1 MGEILGLG
9 VTHYPP
15 LCMKDGEMSGL
26 LQWTLNVPDIPAAE
40 KVPENWPELMRREW
54 SDDRGTAAAARHRAT
69 LCAGF
74 TRVRAALDDFAP
86 DVVVVWGDDQYEN
99 FREDVIPP
107 FTVCAYDD
115 MELRPWAHAQDSSAM
130 LNKPNVWE
138 EGTDTVFTMRGRPDI
153 ARALATGLLE
163 TGIDV
168 AYAYKP
174 LHHESLAHAFLN
186 TILFLDYDRR
196 GFDHPVI
203 PFPLNCYGRRVVSCK
218 GFITRLG
225 EEVEFDPPSPP
236 PGRFMTVGAAAAR
249 YFRESPWRVA
259 LVASSSWSHAFLC
272 DKTYRLRPDTESD
285 RVLYQALRESDY
297 DAWRSTGLEAIEA
310 AGEQEVLNWFALLG
324 AMEELGAP
332 LEWSDWVETDVF
344 NSNKAFAIY
353 GQV

>member
-1 MGEILGLG
+1 
-9 VTHYPP
+9 
-15 LCMKDGEMSGL
+15 
-26 LQWTLNVPDIPAAE
+26 
-40 KVPENWPELMRREW
+40 
-54 SDDRGTAAAARHRAT
+54 
-69 LCAGF
+69 
-74 TRVRAALDDFAP
+74 
-86 DVVVVWGDDQYEN
+86 
-99 FREDVIPP
+99 
-107 FTVCAYDD
+107 
-115 MELRPWAHAQDSSAM
+115 M

-236 PGRFMTVGAAAAR
+236 PG
-249 YFRESPWRVA
+249 
-259 LVASSSWSHAFLC
+259 
-272 DKTYRLRPDTESD
+272 
-285 RVLYQALRESDY
+285 
-297 DAWRSTGLEAIEA
+297 
-310 AGEQEVLNWFALLG
+310 
-324 AMEELGAP
+324 
-332 LEWSDWVETDVF
+332 
-344 NSNKAFAIY
+344 
-353 GQV
+353 